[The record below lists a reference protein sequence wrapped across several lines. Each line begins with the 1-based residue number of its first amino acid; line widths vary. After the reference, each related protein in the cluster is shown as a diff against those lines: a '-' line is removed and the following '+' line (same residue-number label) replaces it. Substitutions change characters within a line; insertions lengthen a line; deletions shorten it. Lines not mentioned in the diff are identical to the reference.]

1 MMKATMRA
9 LLFEECRKTRNPDFG
24 TMEVFKMQWII
35 LLLAGLF
42 EIGWAI
48 TMKYSNGF
56 TVLLPSVITAV
67 GYIAS
72 AVFLS
77 LALRHL
83 PLGTA
88 YAMWTGMGIVGT
100 SILGVFLFQEK
111 LSVPQVI
118 CIILILVGI
127 IGLKLLAKE

>member
-1 MMKATMRA
+1 
-9 LLFEECRKTRNPDFG
+9 
-24 TMEVFKMQWII
+24 MQWII

-42 EIGWAI
+42 EVCWAI
-48 TMKYSNGF
+48 AMKYSNGF
-56 TVLLPSVITAV
+56 TVLFPSVITAV
-67 GYIAS
+67 GYVAS
-72 AVFLS
+72 AIFLS

-111 LSVPQVI
+111 LSVPQAICVI
-118 CIILILVGI
+118 LLLVGI